1 VDGWDSFFGAQV
13 SASAALAGLVF
24 VGVSINLPKIMSN
37 PGLPNCV
44 LEAII
49 ALVTVLIESSLLL
62 VPGQPVALHGVA
74 ALLVG
79 LVMGALTATVNRAVF
94 REAALRPYH
103 RRYVAHVV
111 LSQLAMGAFVAAGVV
126 MLLRGAGGVYVVV
139 PGIIVCYVVALID
152 AWILL
157 IEINR

>member
-1 VDGWDSFFGAQV
+1 MA
-13 SASAALAGLVF
+13 
-24 VGVSINLPKIMSN
+24 
-37 PGLPNCV
+37 
-44 LEAII
+44 
-49 ALVTVLIESSLLL
+49 VLIESSLLL
-62 VPGQPVALHGVA
+62 VPGQPVALHGAA

-79 LVMGALTATVNRAVF
+79 LVMGAITAAVNRAVF
-94 REAALRPYH
+94 REAALRPYR

-111 LSQLAMGAFVAAGVV
+111 LSQLAMVAFVADGVA

-139 PGIIVCYVVALID
+139 PGIIVCYVAALID